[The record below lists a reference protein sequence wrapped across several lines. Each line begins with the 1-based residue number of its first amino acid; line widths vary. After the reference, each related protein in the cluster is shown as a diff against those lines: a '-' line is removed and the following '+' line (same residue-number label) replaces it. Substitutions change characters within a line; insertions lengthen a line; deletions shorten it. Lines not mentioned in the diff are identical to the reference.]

1 MADLQA
7 LIQAVDELNAD
18 ELKQLY
24 NHILET
30 RIQFTDAHETPT
42 LPPSRVLGLHEHLG
56 QAWMSDDFNDELPEE
71 FWLGEDV

>member
-24 NHILET
+24 NHIVET
-30 RIQFTDAHETPT
+30 RMQFIDAHQTLTVPT
-42 LPPSRVLGLHEHLG
+42 LRVLGLHEHLG
-56 QAWMSDDFNDELPEE
+56 QAWMSDDFNDELPQE